1 MIEKINERI
10 IEIKKIQEEKASRN
24 AVLEIELRELEDRQ
38 NQIQAEINNNLWA
51 NSEEKKELERLTI
64 VLGEIKKWED
74 LTDGQ
79 AL

>member
-10 IEIKKIQEEKASRN
+10 MELKKIQEEKASKN
-24 AVLEIELRELEDRQ
+24 AVLEIELRELDDRQ
-38 NQIQAEINNNLWA
+38 NQIQAEINNNLWV

-64 VLGEIKKWED
+64 VLEELKKWED
-74 LTDGQ
+74 LEDGQ